1 MPPTLKP
8 VVTYKQFYP
17 SSYRASLHHSDS
29 HTYTYIY
36 VYSSL
41 FHDCTPS
48 PSFQVFFLRMEG
60 GWKRNCLQFM
70 TTCRASSYGRL
81 MPRYRKRRW
90 IFLYSREARS
100 VHENKR
106 VHGSFRWVHFW
117 KILSFNARCYPV
129 INVASKYVGGGWSEW
144 RVWEE
149 GIFLYTMKIC
159 SYFQAGILD
168 NRDWEIAVPGRRS
181 RFSKGFLGMVDSR
194 RFVTRI
200 IELRMHSRRDLESK
214 DRGEL
219 ISSPRIYILLILV
232 SICFLDYFLS
242 FLFYSWR
249 VLRRFMKRN
258 VIFNSDKWWLFYSK
272 CIPCIHSYIN
282 IIINTYHSHDERKIL
297 SKFSI
302 PFPNKI

>member
-1 MPPTLKP
+1 MLG
-8 VVTYKQFYP
+8 
-17 SSYRASLHHSDS
+17 
-29 HTYTYIY
+29 
-36 VYSSL
+36 
-41 FHDCTPS
+41 
-48 PSFQVFFLRMEG
+48 E
-60 GWKRNCLQFM
+60 
-70 TTCRASSYGRL
+70 
-81 MPRYRKRRW
+81 
-90 IFLYSREARS
+90 
-100 VHENKR
+100 
-106 VHGSFRWVHFW
+106 
-117 KILSFNARCYPV
+117 
-129 INVASKYVGGGWSEW
+129 GWSEW

-149 GIFLYTMKIC
+149 SRGIFLYTMKIC

-272 CIPCIHSYIN
+272 CIPCVYPYIN